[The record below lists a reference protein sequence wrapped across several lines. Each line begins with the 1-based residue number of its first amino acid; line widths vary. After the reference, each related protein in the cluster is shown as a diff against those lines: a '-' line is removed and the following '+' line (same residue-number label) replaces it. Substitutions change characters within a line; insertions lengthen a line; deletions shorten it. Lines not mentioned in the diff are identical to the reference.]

1 MPAMERKHHLLIGIS
16 LIVIIAA
23 ILISST
29 PPLPAAEGGGVK
41 DCGPNRCPVSKYRR
55 NESSCKCVFIGLGD
69 QRAEET
75 YPEADPA
82 GEMTYTSFS
91 KPCNLELSDRN
102 LLMEGVNTVRWL
114 SDSLMEVNAIATANC
129 VSGIKSSGVKMEG
142 DAITLWYSLP
152 ALAQGEPSARCEC
165 GHELVYWIEGLDWRG
180 QYDITLQEL
189 K

>member
-1 MPAMERKHHLLIGIS
+1 MPAMERKHHLLIGIA

-29 PPLPAAEGGGVK
+29 PPLPSTEGPVK
-41 DCGPNRCPVSKYRR
+41 HCGPNRCRVAKYRR

-82 GEMTYTSFS
+82 GETAYTSFS
-91 KPCNLELSDRN
+91 KACNLELSDRN

-129 VSGIKSSGVKMEG
+129 ASGIRSSGVKMKG
-142 DAITLWYSLP
+142 NAVTLWYSLP
-152 ALAQGEPSARCEC
+152 TITQGDPSARCEC

-180 QYDITLQEL
+180 QYDITFQEL
-189 K
+189 T